1 MLCHN
6 DTQYRFRILNGCGT
20 RLLDLKMGKGHFWV
34 VGTERSLR
42 RVRAPVNTLQP
53 TLPTPPPPLSSVYL
67 PLSLNVSICLL
78 TVNLAM
84 CEQKRWKTDRI
95 VLSPGERVDVVV
107 DFSRVSSQALLLTT
121 KQVH

>member
-53 TLPTPPPPLSSVYL
+53 TLPTPPPSHLSIY
-67 PLSLNVSICLL
+67 LSLS
-78 TVNLAM
+78 T
-84 CEQKRWKTDRI
+84 
-95 VLSPGERVDVVV
+95 
-107 DFSRVSSQALLLTT
+107 SQSVCSL
-121 KQVH
+121 